1 MIGGSLI
8 GGIKETQEM
17 LDFCGKHN
25 VVPMIE
31 VVKYDQVNESLA
43 RLMKQDV
50 KYRFVL
56 DNSSLPKL

>member
-1 MIGGSLI
+1 MVGGSLI
-8 GGIKETQEM
+8 GGIKETQKM
-17 LDFCGKHN
+17 LNFCGKHN
-25 VVPMIE
+25 VLPMIE

-56 DNSSLPKL
+56 DNSSLPAL

>member
-1 MIGGSLI
+1 MVGGSLI

-17 LDFCGKHN
+17 LNFCGKHN
-25 VVPMIE
+25 VLPMIE
-31 VVKYDQVNESLA
+31 VVKYDQVNESLV

-56 DNSSLPKL
+56 DNSSLPSL

>member
-31 VVKYDQVNESLA
+31 VVKYDQVNESLV